1 MPLRSRRSEIC
12 QLELFLVVILEFAV
26 CGYFDRVHCNPVF
39 ANVRNR
45 KNGNESVILATS
57 E

>member
-1 MPLRSRRSEIC
+1 
-12 QLELFLVVILEFAV
+12 LFLVVILEFAV

>member
-12 QLELFLVVILEFAV
+12 QLELFFVVILEFAV

-39 ANVRNR
+39 ANVRNEWKR
-45 KNGNESVILATS
+45 VCNIVQG
-57 E
+57 